1 MEEFIGLTF
10 RPLAVLRGLQ
20 RVFFKSGDGVSGS
33 TCVTF
38 QLLHISNAVLQ
49 RKVLESANEM
59 ILRAMKT
66 FCKRLTERASAHPL
80 EESHGSIADGLLCGG
95 STATCDTLRRTVSAI
110 EFRRESQ
117 NDISSGCVLRI
128 ERKRFDYFNQK
139 KLLNDWK
146 SYLEDDREAA
156 NFKQLHELPINFPP
170 TYPWSE
176 NPDESEVMMKTRAPA
191 WCDRVLMNAN
201 AYEVVKRG
209 NPSYSSFGRDVCTGD
224 HKGDVSKKQLGE
236 NHLPRILEIPE
247 KKLRKVLV
255 SISSTATP
263 LHQVS
268 HVG

>member
-1 MEEFIGLTF
+1 MT
-10 RPLAVLRGLQ
+10 
-20 RVFFKSGDGVSGS
+20 
-33 TCVTF
+33 TCTS
-38 QLLHISNAVLQ
+38 LPHDHAHLIDH
-49 RKVLESANEM
+49 
-59 ILRAMKT
+59 
-66 FCKRLTERASAHPL
+66 RLTERASAHPL

-224 HKGDVSKKQLGE
+224 HKPVALAFSL
-236 NHLPRILEIPE
+236 I
-247 KKLRKVLV
+247 V
-255 SISSTATP
+255 
-263 LHQVS
+263 
-268 HVG
+268 